1 MSGFYIKATW
11 SYRVL
16 SFLGKSLT
24 IWPLD
29 RGQSKG
35 LGLLLN
41 CFWWFYLLN
50 YVAILVPT
58 FYGLY
63 NNRRNIVSASYSWIE
78 STVFTEAIA
87 VMIFSRWQRSR
98 LESLFRLA
106 EKQLAVKK
114 RRVVR
119 FYANYYAIV
128 YLATLA
134 FYVCV
139 VMMYIILEK
148 PKTGNN
154 ELALSAS
161 YPFRLEDSPIKWLLW
176 VNQAIV
182 FVHAY
187 IVANFDGIA
196 VFLIFTCT
204 DRLKQLDKHFRDSRS
219 YEHLVACVREHNDVL
234 ALIKD
239 TNRILRFM
247 VLKTTAFFMS
257 YVFGAGLQILNNTA
271 QTVMIHQISILF
283 LAYARLY
290 LCAESA
296 NNMSA
301 AGRDIAMTVYSTSW
315 YDENPKMS
323 TAKTIIIQKCQ
334 REPIIFVSGLMSA
347 LDRRYLRRIFSATIS
362 YLMTLRTIVGSK

>member
-35 LGLLLN
+35 LALLLS

-58 FYGLY
+58 LYGLY
-63 NNRRNIVSASYSWIE
+63 VNRRNIVSASYSWIE
-78 STVFTEAIA
+78 STVFTEATA

-98 LESLFRLA
+98 LEVCRFLSNSNWYYTDLRANLCEQSLFRLA

-134 FYVCV
+134 FYMCV

-161 YPFRLEDSPIKWLLW
+161 YPFRLEDNPIKWLLW
-176 VNQAIV
+176 INQAIV

-234 ALIKD
+234 A
-239 TNRILRFM
+239 
-247 VLKTTAFFMS
+247 
-257 YVFGAGLQILNNTA
+257 
-271 QTVMIHQISILF
+271 
-283 LAYARLY
+283 
-290 LCAESA
+290 
-296 NNMSA
+296 
-301 AGRDIAMTVYSTSW
+301 
-315 YDENPKMS
+315 
-323 TAKTIIIQKCQ
+323 
-334 REPIIFVSGLMSA
+334 
-347 LDRRYLRRIFSATIS
+347 
-362 YLMTLRTIVGSK
+362 